1 MSKIYRRTSAG
12 DAALATRDRSVPA
25 DYRRILAF
33 VDAETH
39 VDVVRGC
46 LRQFP
51 DKLLDD
57 WLGELEEM
65 GWLEALPETDFHDL
79 DFAQPLF
86 AEPKLLADDV
96 KRLDRDAS
104 SAGAALQKTGI
115 YLSPERLRNR
125 PPSAKKPAHTTVL
138 IVEDDPDQLSLAD
151 LRVTLAGY
159 KVRAANS
166 AKTLLASL
174 RGHGAPDILLLDV
187 GLPDGN
193 GFNILA
199 QLRHNKVLALLP
211 VVMLT
216 AKDDA
221 EDIKKGLALGAD
233 GYVTKP
239 YSKNVLADAIR
250 RVLKQQ

>member
-1 MSKIYRRTSAG
+1 
-12 DAALATRDRSVPA
+12 VPA

-33 VDAETH
+33 IDGETH
-39 VDVVRGC
+39 IDVVRGC

-51 DKLLDD
+51 DQLLSD

-65 GWLEALPETDFHDL
+65 GWLEVLPEKDEHDL

-86 AEPKLLADDV
+86 AEPKLLAEDV

-104 SAGAALQKTGI
+104 NAGASLAKTGI
-115 YLSPERLRNR
+115 YLSPERLKNR
-125 PPSAKKPAHTTVL
+125 APSAKKPSQTTVL

-159 KVRAANS
+159 SVRAANS
-166 AKTLLASL
+166 AKTLLSSL
-174 RGHGAPDILLLDV
+174 RSQGTPDILLLDI

-193 GFNILA
+193 GFQILG
-199 QLRHNKVLALLP
+199 QLRHHKTLALLP

-221 EDIKKGLALGAD
+221 EDIKMGLALGAD

-239 YSKNVLADAIR
+239 YSKKVLADAIK
-250 RVLKQQ
+250 RVLKQN

>member
-1 MSKIYRRTSAG
+1 M
-12 DAALATRDRSVPA
+12 PA

-33 VDAETH
+33 IDVETH

-65 GWLEALPETDFHDL
+65 GWLESLVETEDHDL

-86 AEPKLLADDV
+86 AEPKLLAEDA
-96 KRLDRDAS
+96 KRLDSDAS
-104 SAGAALQKTGI
+104 SAGASLQKTGI
-115 YLSPERLRNR
+115 YLSPERLKNR
-125 PPSAKKPAHTTVL
+125 APSTRKPAQTTVL

-159 KVRAANS
+159 TVRAANS
-166 AKTLLASL
+166 AKTLLSSL
-174 RGHGAPDILLLDV
+174 RSHGAPDILLLDV
-187 GLPDGN
+187 DLPDGN
-193 GFNILA
+193 GFHILG
-199 QLRHNKVLALLP
+199 QLRHNKVLSLLP
-211 VVMLT
+211 IIMLT

-221 EDIKKGLALGAD
+221 DDIKKGLALGAD

-239 YSKNVLADAIR
+239 YSKNVLADAIK
-250 RVLKQQ
+250 RVLKQN